1 MIVLEYKVKGK
12 QQQYNAI
19 DDAIRTT
26 QFVRNKAIRFWMDAP
41 RELKIDKFALNKYS
55 TELRKEFP
63 FTAELNSMA
72 VQSAAERAWSAIS
85 RFYDNCKSKK
95 SGKKGFPRFQKDCRS
110 VEYKTSGWKLHK
122 TKRRITFTDKK
133 GIGELKLLGKWDI
146 QSYKLKDIKRVRLI
160 RRADGYY
167 AQFCVGIDVVDIQ
180 PKTGVDIGLDVGIES
195 FYTDSNGHHEPNP
208 KFLRKAEKSI
218 KHSQRRIYKKR
229 KGSSSRKKARK
240 LYAKKHLKVSRQRN
254 EHAKRMARN
263 VCKFNDLVAYED
275 LRVSNM
281 VKNHCL
287 AKSISDAS
295 WYLFRQWIEYFAVKF
310 DKVAIA
316 VTPHYTSQKC
326 SSCGV
331 IVKKSLST
339 RTHKCNCGCELHRDT
354 NAAVNIL
361 NLAKNRG
368 GHPRIN
374 ATGVEA
380 STLLGA
386 NLEKP
391 SFDGECR
398 IPVSLDRGVSSQQ
411 NKTHKTPN
419 KYDTFLKPYFS
430 TK

>member
-1 MIVLEYKVKGK
+1 MIVLEYKLKGK
-12 QQQYNAI
+12 QHQYNAI

-26 QFVRNKAIRFWMDAP
+26 QFIRNKAIRYWMDAP

-72 VQSAAERAWSAIS
+72 VQSAAERAWFAIS

-95 SGKKGFPRFQKDCRS
+95 SGKKGYPRFQKDCRS

-146 QSYKLKDIKRVRLI
+146 HSYNLKDIKRVRLI

-167 AQFCVGIDVVDIQ
+167 AQFCISIDVVDIQ
-180 PKTGVDIGLDVGIES
+180 SKTGKEIGLDVGIES

-208 KFLRKAEKSI
+208 KFYQKAEKSI
-218 KHSQRRIYKKR
+218 KHSQRQIYKKQ
-229 KGSSSRKKARK
+229 KGSSGRKKARK

-254 EHAKRMARN
+254 EHAKRIARN
-263 VCKFNDLVAYED
+263 VCKSNDLVAYED
-275 LRVSNM
+275 LRVANL

-316 VTPHYTSQKC
+316 VAPHYTSQKC

-339 RTHKCNCGCELHRDT
+339 RTHKCSCGCELHRDK
-354 NAAVNIL
+354 NAAINIL
-361 NLAKNRG
+361 NLAKALELSEVETRG
-368 GHPRIN
+368 GHPQSN

-386 NLEKP
+386 NLVEQVLTMNVESP
-391 SFDGECR
+391 C
-398 IPVSLDRGVSSQQ
+398 L
-411 NKTHKTPN
+411 
-419 KYDTFLKPYFS
+419 
-430 TK
+430 

>member
-1 MIVLEYKVKGK
+1 MLVLEYKVKGK
-12 QQQYNAI
+12 QHQYNAI

-26 QFVRNKAIRFWMDAP
+26 QFIRNKAIRYWMDAP

-55 TELRKEFP
+55 TELRSD
-63 FTAELNSMA
+63 FTFAAELNSMA
-72 VQSAAERAWSAIS
+72 VQSAAERGWFAIS

-95 SGKKGFPRFQKDCRS
+95 SGKKGYPRFQKDCRS

-146 QSYKLKDIKRVRLI
+146 QSYELKDIKRVRLI

-167 AQFCVGIDVVDIQ
+167 AQFCIGIDVVDIQ
-180 PKTGVDIGLDVGIES
+180 PKTGNEIGLDVGIES

-208 KFLRKAEKSI
+208 QFLRKAEKSI
-218 KHSQRRIYKKR
+218 KHSQRRIYKKV
-229 KGSSSRKKARK
+229 KGSSCRKKARK
-240 LYAKKHLKVSRQRN
+240 LYAKKHLKVSRQRI
-254 EHAKRMARN
+254 EHAKKIARN
-263 VCKFNDLVAYED
+263 VCKSNDLVAYED

-310 DKVAIA
+310 DKITIA
-316 VTPHYTSQKC
+316 VAPHYTSQKC

-339 RTHKCNCGCELHRDT
+339 RTHNCSCGCELHRDT

-361 NLAKNRG
+361 NLAKNRELSEVVSEPCRTVETRG

-374 ATGVEA
+374 ATGVETA
-380 STLLGA
+380 TLLG
-386 NLEKP
+386 
-391 SFDGECR
+391 
-398 IPVSLDRGVSSQQ
+398 VSLVEQVLTMNVES
-411 NKTHKTPN
+411 PC
-419 KYDTFLKPYFS
+419 L
-430 TK
+430 